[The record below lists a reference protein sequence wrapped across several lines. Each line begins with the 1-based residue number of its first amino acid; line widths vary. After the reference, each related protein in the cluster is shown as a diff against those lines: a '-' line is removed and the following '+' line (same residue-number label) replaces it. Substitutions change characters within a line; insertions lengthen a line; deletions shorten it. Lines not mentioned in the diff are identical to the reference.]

1 MPDDSPAPLSNEEIV
16 ELLKVLNESK
26 FDELRLEM
34 GGFKLVLSKGADAV
48 DRVAPEEA
56 SRATPAPVPPHPAR
70 VEPARVEP
78 VGAHPK
84 EEEGLVAV
92 RSPILGIF
100 YRAPRPGAPPFVEVG
115 SEVRADDTVCLIEVM
130 KLFNTVTAG
139 AAGRIARICA
149 ENGKMVEYGQVLF
162 LIEPA
167 VGAEHA
173 NAAE

>member
-1 MPDDSPAPLSNEEIV
+1 MPDDRPAPLSNDEII
-16 ELLKVLNESK
+16 ELLKVLDESK

-34 GGFKLVLSKGADAV
+34 SGFKLVLSKGADAAA
-48 DRVAPEEA
+48 RVAPEGS
-56 SRATPAPVPPHPAR
+56 SRATPAPPAPAR
-70 VEPARVEP
+70 VEPAGV
-78 VGAHPK
+78 HPA
-84 EEEGLVAV
+84 EEGLVAV

-149 ENGKMVEYGQVLF
+149 ENAKMVEYGQVLF

-167 VGAEHA
+167 AGAEHA

>member
-34 GGFKLVLSKGADAV
+34 GGFKLVLSKGAGAAA
-48 DRVAPEEA
+48 RVAQEGSFRSTP
-56 SRATPAPVPPHPAR
+56 TPGPPAPARAEPAR
-70 VEPARVEP
+70 VEPAGV
-78 VGAHPK
+78 HPA
-84 EEEGLVAV
+84 EEGLVAV

-162 LIEPA
+162 LIELA
-167 VGAEHA
+167 AGAEHA